1 MCFTHSE
8 CMSEH
13 NHECGCGCGHDH
25 HDEEELLV
33 TLTLEDGTDLDCE
46 VIAIYPA
53 SNGKQYA
60 AVTPVAETSEE
71 LFFFRVDPS
80 EDNEEE
86 AILNDI
92 EDEDELEIA
101 ADAFDELLDEHEWEE
116 LTEE

>member
-1 MCFTHSE
+1 
-8 CMSEH
+8 MSEH

-25 HDEEELLV
+25 NHDEDELLV
-33 TLTLEDGTDLDCE
+33 TLTLEDDTELDCE

-53 SNGKQYA
+53 SNGKSYA
-60 AVTPVAETSEE
+60 AVTPVDETSDD
-71 LFFFRVDPS
+71 LFFFRVEPS
-80 EDNEEE
+80 EEDEDE

-101 ADAFDELLDEHEWEE
+101 ADAFDELLDESEWDE